1 MAKVTVDTN
10 LLVYAIDT
18 ADRNKHRTVHTL
30 LDTLVEQDTIVSLQA
45 LAEFFHVVTRK
56 GRLSKE
62 EARVRIGDWQALF
75 PMIAAGPNTLSHAI
89 DGLRR
94 FQMPFWD
101 ATLGDRAGSRGD
113 RAALRRFPGS
123 CFDRRGPLREPLQPR
138 RRIRAPYCALTQY
151 WWSLTRARA

>member
-18 ADRNKHRTVHTL
+18 ADQNKHRTVHTL
-30 LDTLVEQDTIVSLQA
+30 LDTLVEQDTVVSLQA

-56 GRLSKE
+56 GRLSTE
-62 EARVRIGDWQALF
+62 EARDRIGDWQALF

-101 ATLGDRAGSRGD
+101 AMLWATAQEAGVTVLLSED
-113 RAALRRFPGS
+113 FQDLALIEGVRFVNPFS
-123 CFDRRGPLREPLQPR
+123 HEDLSEL
-138 RRIRAPYCALTQY
+138 LT
-151 WWSLTRARA
+151 AH

>member
-18 ADRNKHRTVHTL
+18 ADQNKHRTVHTL
-30 LDTLVEQDTIVSLQA
+30 LTTLVEQDTVVSLQV

-56 GRLSKE
+56 GRLSTE
-62 EARVRIGDWQALF
+62 EARDRIGDWQALF
-75 PMIAAGPNTLSHAI
+75 PMIMAGPNTLSHAI

-101 ATLGDRAGSRGD
+101 AMLWATAQEAGVTVLLSEDFRDLALIEGV
-113 RAALRRFPGS
+113 RFVNPFSHEELSGFLAAR
-123 CFDRRGPLREPLQPR
+123 
-138 RRIRAPYCALTQY
+138 
-151 WWSLTRARA
+151 